1 MAITKIQSESM
12 NLADT
17 YAFTG
22 TVTGAGE
29 SNTPAFEVR
38 LSAEQ
43 SLSDATATKAQFN
56 TEDFDTDSAYD
67 NSSNYRFTVPSGK
80 AGKYFFYTC
89 INGGNSSGS
98 TTDYIN
104 VYFYKNGSSQGR
116 LHPRGYS
123 NAQML
128 YATTYTK
135 SFDLSVGDYI
145 EVYVM
150 VDTTSGSPKITSGGD
165 IISNFGGYKL
175 LT

>member
-1 MAITKIQSESM
+1 MAIDKIQSESI
-12 NLADT
+12 NLADNF
-17 YAFTG
+17 AFTG
-22 TVTGAGE
+22 TVSGAGE

-38 LSAEQ
+38 LSANQ
-43 SLSDATATKAQFN
+43 TLSDATATKAQFN

-89 INGGNSSGS
+89 IIGGNSSGG

-116 LHPRGYS
+116 LHPRGY
-123 NAQML
+123 NHAQMT
-128 YATTYTK
+128 YSTTYTK

-145 EVYVM
+145 EIYVL
-150 VDTTSGSPKITSGGD
+150 VDTTSGTPVIMSGSD
-165 IISNFGGYKL
+165 LRSSFGGYRVKS
-175 LT
+175 

>member
-1 MAITKIQSESM
+1 MAITKIQSESL

-38 LSAEQ
+38 LSADQ
-43 SLSDATATKAQFN
+43 TLSDATATKAAFN

-67 NSSNYRFTVPSGK
+67 ASTNYRFTVPSGK

-89 INGGNSSGS
+89 INGGNSADN

-123 NAQML
+123 NQQMI

-150 VDTTSGSPKITSGGD
+150 VDTTNHTPKITSGAS
-165 IISNFGGYKL
+165 IRSNFGGYRVKS
-175 LT
+175 